1 MVVRKLTKQRLPKFM
16 NVSKPGNLGI
26 PKNKLTQVKN
36 DLDNLDWNNVLQ
48 SNDLENCCNSLMK
61 NLTNLI
67 EKYSKTFKG
76 MQRKASLPWLNND
89 IRQLMKKSDYAL
101 KKSLL
106 SKTHIDLLN
115 FKGLRNAVV
124 RELRKAKTAYF
135 MQLIEDSEGNSASL

>member
-67 EKYSKTFKG
+67 EKYIKTFKG

-106 SKTHIDLLN
+106 SKTNIDLLN